1 MRGMCKQNKPKEEA
15 EKEGAN
21 SFFEALLSN
30 KRCLTLKSS
39 EMNEAED
46 AQKSKIEQGREV
58 QIQNQV
64 TNT

>member
-1 MRGMCKQNKPKEEA
+1 MCKQNKPKEEA
-15 EKEGAN
+15 ENEGAN
-21 SFFEALLSN
+21 SFCQDLLSN

-58 QIQNQV
+58 QIQNPV
-64 TNT
+64 TTT